1 MRSMSHMSS
10 DSEHEGTE
18 LERKVSTRASRRLS
32 AKRRGSSVLDRP
44 GSAKSVVR
52 VFIVNQLT
60 HTLIIKLSVDLSFGL
75 SITFNRANNNIKLLY
90 LQMK

>member
-18 LERKVSTRASRRLS
+18 FERKLSTRASRRLS

-44 GSAKSVVR
+44 KSGKAGEVG
-52 VFIVNQLT
+52 
-60 HTLIIKLSVDLSFGL
+60 GL
-75 SITFNRANNNIKLLY
+75 DWKCLLRNTFACG
-90 LQMK
+90 Q